1 MGVLGGWGT
10 TVPNRLDSWHRRL
23 VWVVLMIIKKEEHTG
38 HWYTRDGLPKYTIE
52 GKNGQQRN
60 TTLRD
65 ARKHDLVP
73 SVTTLLNII
82 AKPALNT
89 WLQQQVLMAA
99 LTLPKQEGESDGD
112 YIDRILAD
120 SKAQGREA
128 ADIGTAIHSAIQ
140 GHYEGRPA
148 LEHEQHIKGCTEAIS
163 ASFGNQTW
171 ICERSFA
178 HEAGYGGR
186 CDLYAVG
193 TQENPNGFVLDIKT
207 KDFSDVNDVEGYDE
221 HLMQLAAYRV
231 GLGVPS
237 ARCANVFVS
246 RSHPGL
252 AVVKEWSAEELDVA
266 WVRFLLLVN
275 YWKLK
280 NGI

>member
-1 MGVLGGWGT
+1 
-10 TVPNRLDSWHRRL
+10 
-23 VWVVLMIIKKEEHTG
+23 MIIKKEEYTG

-52 GKNGQQRN
+52 GNNGQQRN

-99 LTLPKQEGESDGD
+99 LTLPKQESESDED
-112 YIDRILAD
+112 YIARILAD

-140 GHYEGRPA
+140 DHYEGRKA
-148 LEHEQHIKGCTEAIS
+148 LEHEQHIKACTEAIS
-163 ASFGNQTW
+163 ASFGPQEW

-178 HEAGYGGR
+178 HEAGFGGR

-193 TQENPNGFVLDIKT
+193 TPENPNGFVLDIKT

-252 AVVKEWSAEELDVA
+252 AVVKEWSTAELDVA

>member
-1 MGVLGGWGT
+1 M
-10 TVPNRLDSWHRRL
+10 
-23 VWVVLMIIKKEEHTG
+23 VLMIIKKEEPSG
-38 HWYTRDGLPKYTIE
+38 HWYTRNGVPQYTIE

-73 SVTTLLNII
+73 SVTTLLNIL
-82 AKPALNT
+82 AKPALTT

-99 LTLPKQEGESDGD
+99 LTLPKQNGESEES
-112 YIDRILAD
+112 YIERILTD
-120 SKAQGREA
+120 SKAQGRAA
-128 ADIGTAIHSAIQ
+128 ADAGTSIHSAIQ
-140 GHYEGRPA
+140 AYYEGNPSW
-148 LEHEQHIKGCTEAIS
+148 EHEQHTKGCTEAMD
-163 ASFGNQTW
+163 AHFGKQDW

-178 HEAGYGGR
+178 HEVGYGGR

-193 TQENPNGFVLDIKT
+193 TEENPNGFVVDIKT
-207 KDFSDVNDVEGYDE
+207 KEFSDPNKVDAYDE
-221 HLMQLAAYRV
+221 HLLQLAAYRV
-231 GLGVPS
+231 GLGVPA

-246 RSHPGL
+246 RSVPGL
-252 AVVKEWSAEELDVA
+252 SVIKEWTAEELDVA